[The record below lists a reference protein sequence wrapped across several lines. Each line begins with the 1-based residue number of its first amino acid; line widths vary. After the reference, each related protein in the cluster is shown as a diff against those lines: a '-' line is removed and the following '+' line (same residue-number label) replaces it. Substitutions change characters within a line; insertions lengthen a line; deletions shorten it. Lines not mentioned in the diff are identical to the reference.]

1 MALASRSRPRPP
13 LGALPT
19 KGFVISRFGEL
30 YDYEELRSLKEPTAI
45 LAHVD
50 ERTLVLG
57 SSQPDEILRDRVEA
71 DFVVRRRRGGGGVVL
86 LQPDDVWIDFWIP
99 PGDQRWQSDVNEMAV
114 AVGTWWRDILSM
126 ALGRQCT
133 IMTSLDRSNEDLLVA
148 CFAVSGPGEL
158 TLDQRKV
165 VGITQWR
172 VREGAFVS
180 TLLPARSTE
189 ILVSA
194 LRAVPAHLVEALA
207 HHSITSLGITDSSD
221 LLTDLLALSGPWSER
236 SITISR

>member
-1 MALASRSRPRPP
+1 M
-13 LGALPT
+13 
-19 KGFVISRFGEL
+19 ISRFGEL

-50 ERTLVLG
+50 KRTLVLG
-57 SSQPDEILRDRVEA
+57 SSQPDEIFRDDVE
-71 DFVVRRRRGGGGVVL
+71 DNFVVRRRRGGGGVVL

-99 PGDQRWQSDVNEMAV
+99 RGDPRWQNDVNAMAI
-114 AVGTWWRDILSM
+114 AVGSWWRDVLS
-126 ALGRQCT
+126 ATIGRRCA

-148 CFAVSGPGEL
+148 CFAVLGPGEL

-189 ILVSA
+189 VLVLA
-194 LRAVPAHLVEALA
+194 LRAAPAHLVDALA
-207 HHSITSLGITDSSD
+207 HHNIFSLGITDSSV
-221 LLTDLLALSGPWSER
+221 LLRDLLALSGPWSER
-236 SITISR
+236 SVIISR